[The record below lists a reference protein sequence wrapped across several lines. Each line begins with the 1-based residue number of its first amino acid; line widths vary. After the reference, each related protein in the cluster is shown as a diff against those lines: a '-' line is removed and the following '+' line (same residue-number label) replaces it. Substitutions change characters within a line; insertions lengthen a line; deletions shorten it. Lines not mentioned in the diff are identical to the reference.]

1 MKVVL
6 EKSYDKQFFIG
17 PSIPLLK
24 VKSVTNSI
32 IIAQYHSVYTIV
44 TSVTHDHLHSIIHTT
59 NYIHIAMH
67 HLRSRLL
74 LDRIFHCCAAC
85 LSSCKMSNLLHGPIS
100 TNQILPREKR
110 VDRDIF
116 GTSNLQ
122 NRTCGVSCDE

>member
-74 LDRIFHCCAAC
+74 LDSIFYCCAAC
-85 LSSCKMSNLLHGPIS
+85 LNIAKCQIS
-100 TNQILPREKR
+100 PRKAHKSQH
-110 VDRDIF
+110 F
-116 GTSNLQ
+116 
-122 NRTCGVSCDE
+122 